1 MADETPP
8 YMEVGVSAQWRVDIP
23 DTVAPEDVFTADELR
38 EQVVDKLGLERDEI
52 PEESVVLIVNRD
64 VTWDTDGE

>member
-1 MADETPP
+1 MADETSP

-23 DTVAPEDVFTADELR
+23 DTVEREDLFTADDLR
-38 EQVVDKLGLERDEI
+38 EQVIDKLGLERDEI
-52 PEESVVLIVNRD
+52 PEKSVVLIVNRG